1 MALRDYRIGIK
12 LQKDWEDKYLNEIEQ
27 RIDALC
33 PHVEV
38 AHMLDDS
45 MFMIGFKFDE
55 YRASTI
61 DCYRWPSQTDKVE
74 QFLSDT
80 QKDYQTSCVSIDKL
94 DVDIDTEERWF
105 SPSIRN
111 RKVCTGINIG
121 PFKTVSYNDL
131 ENLLES
137 MWELGSKEIEI
148 SGEMIDYY
156 RLKDLKNEIDYRLTT

>member
-12 LQKDWEDKYLNEIEQ
+12 LQKDWQDKYINQIEQ

-38 AHMLDDS
+38 AHMIDEL

-80 QKDYQTSCVSIDKL
+80 QKDYQTSYVSIDKL
-94 DVDIDTEERWF
+94 DI
-105 SPSIRN
+105 SIGTKECWLRN

-121 PFKTVSYNDL
+121 SFKTISYSNL

-137 MWELGSKEIEI
+137 MWELNSGKIEI

-156 RLKDLKNEIDYRLTT
+156 RLKDLKNEIDYRLTA